1 MHITMALTV
10 LYMSCMIAQGVE
22 SRKEMFLISWVI
34 ECVQISIPGAVQT
47 TPYHQYFTSF
57 HTVS

>member
-1 MHITMALTV
+1 MALTV